1 MDYESL
7 TAQRD
12 DIVRD
17 GADFDA
23 YRRPGTLID
32 SDHPKIRAY
41 ASRIAGDSAG
51 RERALRLYYAVRDE
65 LRYDPYNTPMK
76 AEAYRASTTLEAGRG
91 FCINKAGLLAA
102 VCRAAGIP
110 ARVGYA
116 DVRNHITTER
126 LTELMGGDTF
136 HYHGYTEVWLDGR
149 WIKATPAFNKELTE
163 KFGLKPLD
171 WDGVADSIYH
181 PFDLSGRRHMEYLA
195 YRGVFADIPF
205 EEFHGAFRHYYPR
218 MTSFQEKLPL
228 LSEVGDGALGDDF
241 GAEGAAEAV
250 KPRG

>member
-7 TAQRD
+7 KAERD

-23 YRRPGTLID
+23 YRRPGALID

-51 RERALRLYYAVRDE
+51 RETALRLYYAVRDE
-65 LRYDPYNTPMK
+65 LRYDPYNTPMRS
-76 AEAYRASTTLEAGRG
+76 EAYRASATLEAGHG
-91 FCINKAGLLAA
+91 FCINKAGLFAA
-102 VCRAAGIP
+102 VCRAAGLP

-116 DVRNHITTER
+116 DVRNHMTTKR
-126 LTELMGGDTF
+126 LTELMGNDTF
-136 HYHGYTEVWLDGR
+136 YYHGYTQVWLDGR
-149 WIKATPAFNKELTE
+149 WVKATPAFNKELTE

-171 WDGVADSIYH
+171 WDGVVDSIYH

-205 EEFHGAFRHYYPR
+205 DEIHGAFRHYYPR
-218 MTSFQEKLPL
+218 MTRLQEKLPL
-228 LSEVGDGALGDDF
+228 GGTLGGDF
-241 GAEGAAEAV
+241 GAEGKLEAMG
-250 KPRG
+250 KGRK